1 MTSLTPHQE
10 RRKVE
15 DLYVQGLKKL
25 ARRPLPDTTSELGCE
40 TLELLIGEP

>member
-1 MTSLTPHQE
+1 MASLTPSQE

-25 ARRPLPDTTSELGCE
+25 ARRPLPDSTSELGCE
-40 TLELLIGEP
+40 TFGLLMGKL